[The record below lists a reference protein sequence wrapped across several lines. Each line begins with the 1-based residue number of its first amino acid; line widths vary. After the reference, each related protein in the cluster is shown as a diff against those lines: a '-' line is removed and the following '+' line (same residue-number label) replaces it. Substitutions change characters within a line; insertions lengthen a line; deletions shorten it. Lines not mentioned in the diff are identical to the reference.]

1 MHPSIP
7 HVLHL
12 QAVDPLDPWLQQLV
26 QDKYFSAAVEAGQ
39 LHAAAAAATKVIRV
53 RMLNY
58 CLLLSEDMNG

>member
-53 RMLNY
+53 R
-58 CLLLSEDMNG
+58 